1 MFIVDFIDTVRML
14 IISRVLLC
22 RPLSR
27 YEMLVYT
34 SCEDKIT
41 CQTIEIYSRVVND
54 DCGASI
60 RVGRGYA
67 VQRGWRR
74 ARSGHTFRT
83 LVLVSGAVF
92 NGESN
97 PDRARVYELREVP
110 QTVVEWLFENLAGRC
125 VDYDRGLLR
134 HLHVWTSWCVKAEIP
149 SHESDRPVLV
159 VL

>member
-1 MFIVDFIDTVRML
+1 MFIVDFIDTVRVL

-34 SCEDKIT
+34 SHEDKIT

-67 VQRGWRR
+67 VQRG
-74 ARSGHTFRT
+74 
-83 LVLVSGAVF
+83 
-92 NGESN
+92 
-97 PDRARVYELREVP
+97 
-110 QTVVEWLFENLAGRC
+110 
-125 VDYDRGLLR
+125 
-134 HLHVWTSWCVKAEIP
+134 
-149 SHESDRPVLV
+149 
-159 VL
+159 